1 MANEDYFPEIL
12 QRLTRIEENTKN
24 LNDKVKDLEDDR
36 KWLWRTTFGS
46 IIVAV
51 LGFFYRG
58 GA

>member
-1 MANEDYFPEIL
+1 MANDDYFPEIL

-24 LNDKVKDLEDDR
+24 LSEKVKELEDDR
-36 KWLWRTTFGS
+36 KWLWRTTFGG

-51 LGFFYRG
+51 MGFFYRG